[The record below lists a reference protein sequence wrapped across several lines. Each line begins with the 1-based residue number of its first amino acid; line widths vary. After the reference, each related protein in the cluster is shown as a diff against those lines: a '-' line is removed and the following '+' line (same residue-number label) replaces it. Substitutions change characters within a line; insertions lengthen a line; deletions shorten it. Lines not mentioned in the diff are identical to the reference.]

1 MKIIFLLPG
10 TEGRPLPLNGESIR
24 YGAAASSGTDQ
35 SVILVGEYLAKQG
48 HNVTIVLDKTDFK
61 TVNLVNYTDFTYKGI
76 DKEVDI
82 LNVNLWF
89 DKYDEIPFK
98 VTKAVQ
104 YWHHMAWQ
112 YGIGEL
118 SDFCLE
124 NKVDL
129 QLIFPSAFAQSHN
142 IHNYF
147 RFKDVGINVS
157 RVIIPNPIEDQLAE
171 KIIQERIQ
179 RDPKKVIFHAQYARG
194 GEIARKVIEQF
205 DTSLHLKTF
214 DYVNLENGVDKQTIL
229 RELASAEYFIFPL
242 YHPNSCVYKDTFSCA
257 VAEAIAMGVKVIT
270 YPLGAFTEYFNEGCY
285 YADFPPHTNINRMFS
300 EKVSCEMPYME
311 DTRTLVDALK
321 KVTDPNSKE
330 FSHPASISNI
340 IRKQFGIDEVGSQ
353 WNRLIR
359 EYE

>member
-1 MKIIFLLPG
+1 MKIVFLLPG

-24 YGAAASSGTDQ
+24 YGNAASSGTDQ

-48 HNVTIVLDKTDFK
+48 HNVTVVLDKTDFK

-89 DKYDEIPFK
+89 EKYDEIPFR
-98 VTKAVQ
+98 VTKVVQ

-112 YGIGEL
+112 YGIEQI
-118 SDFCLE
+118 SNFCLE

-142 IHNYF
+142 VHNYF
-147 RFKDVGINVS
+147 RFKDSGISVS
-157 RVIIPNPIEDQLAE
+157 RAIIPNPIEDQLAE
-171 KIIQERIQ
+171 KVLEENIQ

-194 GEIARKVIEQF
+194 GEITRRVIEQF
-205 DTSLHLKTF
+205 DSSLYLKTF
-214 DYVNLENGVDKQTIL
+214 DYVNLENGVDKQTIF
-229 RELASAEYFIFPL
+229 RELASSEYFIFPL

-300 EKVSCEMPYME
+300 EKVSCEIPYMG

-321 KVTDPNSKE
+321 QVTDSDNRE
-330 FSHPASISNI
+330 FLHLASTSNL
-340 IRKQFGIDEVGSQ
+340 IRKQFSVEEVGSQ
-353 WNRLIR
+353 WNNLINK
-359 EYE
+359 YT

>member
-1 MKIIFLLPG
+1 MKIVFLLPG

-48 HNVTIVLDKTDFK
+48 HSVTIVLDKTDFK

-89 DKYDEIPFK
+89 DKYDEIPFMI
-98 VTKAVQ
+98 TKAVQ

-124 NKVDL
+124 NKVAL

-142 IHNYF
+142 VHNYF
-147 RFKDVGINVS
+147 RFKDVGINTS

-171 KIIQERIQ
+171 KVLEETIER
-179 RDPKKVIFHAQYARG
+179 DSKKVIFHAQYSRG
-194 GEIARKVIEQF
+194 GEIAKKVIEQF
-205 DTSLHLKTF
+205 DPSLYLKTF

-300 EKVSCEMPYME
+300 EKVSCEMPYMD

-321 KVTDPNSKE
+321 KVTDPDSGE
-330 FSHPASISNI
+330 FSHLASTSNL
-340 IRKQFGIDEVGSQ
+340 IRKQFGVEEVGSQ

>member
-124 NKVDL
+124 NKIDL
-129 QLIFPSAFAQSHN
+129 QLVFPSAFAQSHN

-171 KIIQERIQ
+171 KILSENIQK
-179 RDPKKVIFHAQYARG
+179 DPNKVIFPAQYGRGGDIAKKVIDEVGGDFHLY
-194 GEIARKVIEQF
+194 
-205 DTSLHLKTF
+205 TF
-214 DYVNLENGVDKQTIL
+214 DYTDHGKGVDKQTL
-229 RELASAEYFIFPL
+229 FRELASSEYFIFPL
-242 YHPNSCVYKDTFSCA
+242 YHPNACVYKDTFSCA

-270 YPLGAFTEYFNEGCY
+270 YPLGALTEYFNEGCY
-285 YADFPPHTNINRMFS
+285 YADFPPHTNINKMYS
-300 EKVSCEMPYME
+300 EKVSCEVPYMG
-311 DTRTLVDALK
+311 DTRTLVDAFK
-321 KVTDPNSKE
+321 KVTDPDSGE
-330 FSHPASISNI
+330 FSHLASTSNL
-340 IRKQFGIDEVGSQ
+340 IRKQFSIDEVGSQ
-353 WNRLIR
+353 WSCLISK
-359 EYE
+359 YI